1 MKKTRLK
8 RLLSFLVCT
17 VLIAA
22 MALFTNGCSD
32 KKDPGSQPPKEQTP
46 TSQGETAVRGKGA
59 KIFNFTVTSTDG
71 KETVY
76 EIHTDKATVGE
87 ALLEL
92 DLIAGEEGSY
102 GLYVKT
108 VDGITLDYDKDG
120 LYWAFYENDVYASQG
135 VDTTEI
141 TEGASYAFKPES

>member
-1 MKKTRLK
+1 MKKTRFK
-8 RLLSFLVCT
+8 RLLSFIVCS

-22 MALFTNGCSD
+22 MALFASGCSD
-32 KKDPGSQPPKEQTP
+32 NKDTGSNPSKEQDVNFQSEAT
-46 TSQGETAVRGKGA
+46 VRGKGA
-59 KIFNFTVTSTDG
+59 KIFTFTVTSTDG

-92 DLIAGEEGSY
+92 ELIAGEEGAY

-108 VDGITLDYDKDG
+108 VDGITLDYDADG
-120 LYWAFYENDVYASQG
+120 MYWAFYENDTYAAKG
-135 VDTTEI
+135 VDSTEI